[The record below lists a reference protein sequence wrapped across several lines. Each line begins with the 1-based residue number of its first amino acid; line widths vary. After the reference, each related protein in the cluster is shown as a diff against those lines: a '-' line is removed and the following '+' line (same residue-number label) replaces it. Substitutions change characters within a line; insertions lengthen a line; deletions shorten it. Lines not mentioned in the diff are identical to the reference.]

1 MDNLDVGKGNNK
13 LTVSGGTV
21 KVTNGNLSLAECT
34 GNGNLTIAGGT
45 VSKITGNGKV
55 NIVGGSVSEITGTGA
70 ADVISVANQQQQK
83 IVINAGNGA
92 NVITVAGKDNDV
104 ASATSRGKIITGNG
118 NDTITVNNGG
128 FYWIDS
134 GAGKDAINI
143 KGGSNIIRAGAGDD
157 NITIE
162 SKRANYVDAGAGKD
176 TITLNGSSKYNY
188 IIGGDDGDTIIIN
201 NTNKNLIEGG
211 AGTDTY
217 KIYSADSNKV
227 IIDNSEAAKG
237 DELKLYSNK
246 ITITNSIDLLEKTGL
261 QYDINN
267 DVVKCCDFYIVGFS
281 TLGNIYFNNDDPL
294 GTGEDFAKTVK
305 TYYNNPSLAAI
316 IPNYDKYA
324 SCVTTTPFSDI
335 DSINNVKDQWNQITG
350 YAENT
355 LGFTSDSHA
364 QFAGY
369 QKK

>member
-1 MDNLDVGKGNNK
+1 M
-13 LTVSGGTV
+13 
-21 KVTNGNLSLAECT
+21 
-34 GNGNLTIAGGT
+34 
-45 VSKITGNGKV
+45 
-55 NIVGGSVSEITGTGA
+55 
-70 ADVISVANQQQQK
+70 
-83 IVINAGNGA
+83 
-92 NVITVAGKDNDV
+92 AGKDNDV

-188 IIGGDDGDTIIIN
+188 IIGSDDGDTIIIN
-201 NTNKNLIEGG
+201 NTNKNLIAGG
-211 AGTDTY
+211 VGTDTY

-227 IIDNSEAAKG
+227 IIDNRNAANGDGLRLYSKTVDISNK
-237 DELKLYSNK
+237 DELINHVY
-246 ITITNSIDLLEKTGL
+246 
-261 QYDINN
+261 YDI
-267 DVVKCCDFYIVGFS
+267 DHDIVKCFDFHITGFK
-281 TLGNIYFNNDDPL
+281 TLGKIYFNDKELD
-294 GTGEDFAKTVK
+294 TGE
-305 TYYNNPSLAAI
+305 YYANFI
-316 IPNYDKYA
+316 KDKYELYNTYKDNSLIPA
-324 SCVTTTPFSDI
+324 NIKAQYEQYANRITDLSSVTTDI
-335 DSINNVKDQWNQITG
+335 DNNIKSPWNQITG
-350 YAENT
+350 YAENA
-355 LGFTSDSHA
+355 LGFTSDSHE